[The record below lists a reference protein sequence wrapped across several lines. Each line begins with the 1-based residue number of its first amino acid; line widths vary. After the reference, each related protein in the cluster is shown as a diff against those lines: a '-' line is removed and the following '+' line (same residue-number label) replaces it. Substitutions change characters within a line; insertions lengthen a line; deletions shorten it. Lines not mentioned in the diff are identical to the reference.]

1 MDDLGLDELD
11 TLPDDQSSGLEFN
24 GNNPSRSA
32 DEKGHPPAS
41 PSSSPSLSSFQPRAV
56 SEMTISRDELPAVP
70 CQQSGREYVLS
81 LLVFSIPACLTF
93 HGLVSSNKDGR
104 HPAPRRSEVSRSLG
118 NQRLYLKY
126 PDDHLT
132 RHTLFPTFHP
142 P

>member
-1 MDDLGLDELD
+1 MCSDLLVSPPGMDIAMDDLGLDELD

-56 SEMTISRDELPAVP
+56 SEMTISREELPAVP

-81 LLVFSIPACLTF
+81 LLVFSIPACPTF
-93 HGLVSSNKDGR
+93 HGLVSLKALEQGR
-104 HPAPRRSEVSRSLG
+104 SPPRSSKE
-118 NQRLYLKY
+118 
-126 PDDHLT
+126 
-132 RHTLFPTFHP
+132 
-142 P
+142 